1 MSAGFW
7 ILAALLTL
15 AALAFVLP
23 PLVRRGGVAA
33 DSDGGR
39 RHALE
44 RAHAA
49 GVLSDAEYRAKRD
62 TLVPAAD
69 AAAPAPARI
78 PALLLALVLPL
89 AAWGLYAMVGEPR
102 ALVAGAT
109 TPVAGAPTTAPTAP
123 DGATPSL
130 EQATDGLAQRM
141 RETPDDLGGWMLLGR
156 AYKNMQRFEAA
167 REALANAFRVAP
179 MDPDVMVEYAEA
191 ITLASDSRR
200 IEGEASRL
208 LDAALVEQPTHARA
222 LWLTGIRAYQA
233 GEFAEAAGTWETLRE
248 SLPAEDPVRASLDQR
263 IADARA
269 QAGLPAA
276 APSLA
281 PAAQSAAAAP
291 APATATGAGS
301 AGLTVQVDIAPALKQ
316 QLGASD
322 VLFVFAR
329 APEGSRMPLAIQR
342 LQASELPV
350 TVTLDDSTSMMPQL
364 KLSTLPEVV
373 VGARVSKSG
382 QAVPQPGD
390 LEALSDPVRSD
401 RSDPVRLTIDRV
413 VE

>member
-7 ILAALLTL
+7 IVAALLTL

-23 PLVRRGGVAA
+23 PLLRRGTA
-33 DSDGGR
+33 GGDDDAER

-44 RAHAA
+44 RAHAT
-49 GVLSDAEYRAKRD
+49 GVLTEAEYRAKRD
-62 TLVPAAD
+62 ALAPAA
-69 AAAPAPARI
+69 AGASPAPARF

-89 AAWGLYAMVGEPR
+89 AAWGLYSMVGEPR
-102 ALVAGAT
+102 ALVPGAT
-109 TPVAGAPTTAPTAP
+109 APVAGAPTAGPAPI
-123 DGATPSL
+123 DGDTPSL

-156 AYKNMQRFEAA
+156 AYKSMQRFDAA
-167 REALANAFRVAP
+167 REALANAYRLAP
-179 MDPDVMVEYAEA
+179 GDADVMVEYAEA
-191 ITLASDSRR
+191 LTLASDSRR

-208 LDAALVEQPTHARA
+208 LDAALVVQPTHARA
-222 LWLTGIRAYQA
+222 LWLTGIRAYQG
-233 GEFAEAAGTWETLRE
+233 GEFAQAAATWETLRD
-248 SLPAEDPVRASLDQR
+248 SLPAEDPVRGSLEER

-269 QAGLPAA
+269 QAGLPVAA
-276 APSLA
+276 A
-281 PAAQSAAAAP
+281 PAAQAAAP
-291 APATATGAGS
+291 TAQADAAPGTDAAGS
-301 AGLTVQVDIAPALKQ
+301 TGLTVQVDIAPGLKQ
-316 QLGASD
+316 RLGASD

-342 LQASELPV
+342 LQASQLPV

-373 VGARVSKSG
+373 VGARISKSG

-390 LEALSDPVRSD
+390 LEALSDPVRSN
-401 RSDPVRLTIDRV
+401 RSEPVNLVIDRV